1 MAVIIIFFIAHWYLS
16 LFTQS
21 FFHHRYS
28 AHGMF
33 TMSKGWEKFFIVLS
47 GIFQGSSYLS
57 PSAYGIMHR
66 LHHAHA
72 DTEHDPHSP
81 SFSKNLF
88 DMMWK
93 TKLRYNDILND
104 RATDVTPNFK
114 KNVPTWPV
122 AERFFDNWTVR
133 LIWVAIYIG
142 IYAYFAPNLWWWLL
156 LPIHFLMGPV
166 HGVIIN
172 WYAHRYGYTNFKL
185 DDTAKNLLPFDFLMW
200 GESYHNNH
208 HQYGGRANFGFKWY
222 EFDPMYPLI
231 LMFNATGVIKL
242 KKNNDLNY
250 MPTNS

>member
-1 MAVIIIFFIAHWYLS
+1 
-16 LFTQS
+16 
-21 FFHHRYS
+21 
-28 AHGMF
+28 
-33 TMSKGWEKFFIVLS
+33 
-47 GIFQGSSYLS
+47 LS

-93 TKLRYNDILND
+93 TKIRYNDILND
-104 RATDVTPNFK
+104 RATDVTPNYK
-114 KNVPTWPV
+114 KNVPTWPI
-122 AERFFDNWTVR
+122 AEKIFDSWVVR
-133 LIWVAIYIG
+133 IAWGVLYTLVYI
-142 IYAYFAPNLWWWLL
+142 YFAPNAWWYLL
-156 LPIHFLMGPV
+156 LPIHYIMGPV

-208 HQYGGRANFGFKWY
+208 HQYGGRANFGFKWH

-231 LMFNATGVIKL
+231 LLFNATGVIKL

-250 MPTNS
+250 MPTNQ